1 MLDAYYTLG
10 VDEIEMNRALTK
22 DGLLG
27 VKGQDLTNIMQIL
40 NNIFVPSGIPPIA
53 QKQQLP
59 GGTGVQLPFNEL
71 LAIMNKYSTMGVE

>member
-1 MLDAYYTLG
+1 
-10 VDEIEMNRALTK
+10 
-22 DGLLG
+22 
-27 VKGQDLTNIMQIL
+27 MQIL
-40 NNIFVPSGIPPIA
+40 NNVFVPASIPPIA